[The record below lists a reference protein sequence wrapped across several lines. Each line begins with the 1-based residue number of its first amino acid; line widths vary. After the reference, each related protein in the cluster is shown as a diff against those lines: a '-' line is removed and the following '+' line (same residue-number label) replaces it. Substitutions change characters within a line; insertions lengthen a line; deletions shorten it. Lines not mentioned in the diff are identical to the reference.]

1 MCLISTPSAES
12 SSLYT
17 PISLLVSKV
26 PPAFESALH
35 RTGSEPTL
43 LKGLPHL
50 GTTADSLRASDG
62 QLHAKAPSK
71 PLRSPF
77 LASEHPP
84 TYCEL
89 LPRVPSTQGKTP
101 RPSYPE
107 PEVWWW
113 EAKEEEEEEEQGDRC
128 FIRPQAEVSF
138 CSSGYPSC
146 LLGPQNRP
154 LDPAVLHTLRSLF
167 VAHHP
172 GSTALHLL
180 LVDCQVGHLVG
191 SSISKKTICDFS
203 WGVVNK
209 CLLTI

>member
-1 MCLISTPSAES
+1 MCLISTPSAKP
-12 SSLYT
+12 SSLYI
-17 PISLLVSKV
+17 PISLLVSKA
-26 PPAFESALH
+26 PPAFESALY
-35 RTGSEPTL
+35 RTSSEPTL

-50 GTTADSLRASDG
+50 GTTTADSLRASDG
-62 QLHAKAPSK
+62 QLHAKASSK
-71 PLRSPF
+71 PLRSPP

-89 LPRVPSTQGKTP
+89 LPRVPSTQRKTP

-113 EAKEEEEEEEQGDRC
+113 EAKEEEEEEGDRC

-138 CSSGYPSC
+138 CPSGHPSC
-146 LLGPQNRP
+146 LLGPHNRP
-154 LDPAVLHTLRSLF
+154 LDPAVLHTLRNLF

-180 LVDCQVGHLVG
+180 LLDCQVGHLVG
-191 SSISKKTICDFS
+191 SSSARQQSVTFP
-203 WGVVNK
+203 GE
-209 CLLTI
+209 L